1 MTEPKPPNAPDSE
14 APEKE
19 FDHADFWNSYSRSWE
34 DRVGPRIGGGIL
46 GEEWAPP
53 EHTRFIFE
61 RFAEPYLHPEATV
74 VEIGPG
80 GGKFSRLLVDR
91 CRELFLVD
99 ISREMIQRANA
110 ACAGKAKELL
120 VRDGQLDSLEN
131 ESIDLV
137 FSYDVF
143 IHLEAE
149 EVFRYFA
156 EVNRALKK
164 GGTFSVHS
172 STYESRWGFHSFLQ
186 QLRDNHPRIG
196 QRYGGRMYP
205 LTSAIVRRFAE
216 HSGFEEIDHH
226 SGPDDK
232 DIIFAL
238 RKVRPARPWH
248 LLSRPE
254 LAREIELSERI
265 GGSDERELYALRD
278 LQTGALG
285 LGLIGDSTHPELQAT
300 ANAELPEHSCL
311 PKPLRFVSG
320 AGQAIVVFGDLRGDR
335 IQVKTPAPA
344 GWRRLEDRLAQL
356 VQGVL
361 LAHERGLAHG
371 EISTRTVIEER
382 ASGICKLFGFY
393 APPDDSK
400 PSRQEKDLRDLGSLL
415 GAMLPLE
422 HSPNLGKALGELVAS
437 PTSRLALQVAS
448 ILSQ

>member
-1 MTEPKPPNAPDSE
+1 MTEPKPSSSSDSE
-14 APEKE
+14 PPEKE

-34 DRVGPRIGGGIL
+34 DQVGSRIGGGIL

-61 RFAEPYLHPEATV
+61 RFAEPYLHPEARV

-80 GGKFSRLLVDR
+80 GGKFSRQIVER
-91 CRELFLVD
+91 CQELFLVD
-99 ISREMIQRANA
+99 ISRKMIERANA
-110 ACAGKAKELL
+110 ACAGRARELL
-120 VRDGQLDSLEN
+120 VQDGRLDALESQ
-131 ESIDLV
+131 SIDLV

-156 EVNRALKK
+156 EVNRVLEN

-205 LTSAIVRRFAE
+205 LTSAIVRRFAD

-238 RKVRPARPWH
+238 RKVRPARPWIC
-248 LLSRPE
+248 LSRPE
-254 LAREIELSERI
+254 LAREVELSERM
-265 GGSDERELYALRD
+265 GGSDVRELYALRD
-278 LQTGALG
+278 LRSGALG
-285 LGLIGDSTHPELQAT
+285 SGLVGEAGNPELT
-300 ANAELPEHSCL
+300 STNEAELPDHPCL
-311 PKPLRFVSG
+311 PKPLRLVSG
-320 AGQAIVVFGDLRGDR
+320 AGQAIVVFEDLRGER
-335 IQVKTPAPA
+335 IQARTPTPA

-371 EISTRTVIEER
+371 EIDPRTVLEDR
-382 ASGICKLFGFY
+382 ASGVCKLFGFH
-393 APPDDSK
+393 ASPDGSTS
-400 PSRQEKDLRDLGSLL
+400 SRQEKDLRGLAALL
-415 GAMLPLE
+415 ERLLPLE
-422 HSPNLGKALGELVAS
+422 QRPDLAKALVELGRS
-437 PTSRLALQVAS
+437 PAPPIAAEVVEQLRR
-448 ILSQ
+448 